1 MCPLQWIISSLSTRQ
16 DTQVIRIDP
25 LLGGLSYSGSPGL
38 DLFSTEADAYNY
50 VCATAQN
57 LEPKN
62 QVVARAILGYFAA
75 GGVGRL
81 LLATQAWAVCLLEFW
96 SLADGD

>member
-1 MCPLQWIISSLSTRQ
+1 M
-16 DTQVIRIDP
+16 IRIDP

-81 LLATQAWAVCLLEFW
+81 LLATQAWAVCSMEFW